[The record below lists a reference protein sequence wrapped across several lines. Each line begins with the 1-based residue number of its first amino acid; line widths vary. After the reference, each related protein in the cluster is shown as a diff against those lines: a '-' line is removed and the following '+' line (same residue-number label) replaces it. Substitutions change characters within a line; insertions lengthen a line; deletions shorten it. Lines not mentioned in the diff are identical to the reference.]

1 MNKWIAKIKT
11 LYLKEKLSGVE
22 VASRLNLNRRYV
34 YRIMEKGG
42 IKRRDPA
49 VSNNI
54 RFLKKSPTFKI
65 KKKLNGD
72 NKSLRDCGVMIY
84 WAEGWKD
91 KRKQMLDFANSDP
104 TMIKIY
110 LKFLRNICGVSENK
124 LRIYLYCYANQDVNK
139 LKKFWSDTAKIPLKQ
154 FTKPYVKKDFRED
167 KINKMPHG
175 LIHIRYADKK
185 LYSQIFQWYEKI
197 IKKWAGTE
205 VVKPGTL

>member
-42 IKRRDPA
+42 IKRRDSA

-54 RFLKKSPTFKI
+54 RFLKERPTFKI
-65 KKKLNGD
+65 RKKLNSD

-104 TMIKIY
+104 IMIKIY
-110 LKFLRNICGVSENK
+110 LRFLRNICGVDESK
-124 LRIYLYCYANQDVNK
+124 LRVYLYCYSNQNIDK
-139 LKKFWSDTAKIPLKQ
+139 LKKFWSDITIIPLKQ
-154 FTKPYVKKDFRED
+154 FTKPYVRKDFRED
-167 KINKMPHG
+167 KIDKMPHG
-175 LIHIRYADKK
+175 LVHIRYADKK
-185 LYSQIFQWYEKI
+185 LYGQIFQWYEEI
-197 IKKWAGTE
+197 VKKWAVGG
-205 VVKPGTL
+205 VVKHTTL